1 MPYASNHIASQLRRR
16 LIASVLTLT
25 ATIVLTPLPARAQSR
40 AGSDSTMPRMR
51 RYEHNIMYGVALGFV
66 WAGVDQLTD
75 EPSEWGKG
83 WPGYGKRLASG
94 VGEFVIQ
101 ETVTDIGAALLH
113 RPLTYPHCTCRSTAN
128 RVGWALKLAVM
139 DQTRSGHLSPA
150 YPRIVGAY
158 AGSFAQASW
167 LPASST
173 SRTETALVNGTISL
187 AIGAGINVYYEF
199 LKKQKKGPVYAA
211 GP

>member
-1 MPYASNHIASQLRRR
+1 MAYATNRITARLRRR
-16 LIASVLTLT
+16 SIACALTLV
-25 ATIVLTPLPARAQSR
+25 AAAVVTPPPARAQMPASP
-40 AGSDSTMPRMR
+40 DSTTPRLR

-66 WAGVDQLTD
+66 WAGVDQLTND
-75 EPSEWGKG
+75 PSEWGKG

-113 RPLTYPHCTCRSTAN
+113 RPLTYPHCTCTSTAN
-128 RVGWALKLAVM
+128 RLGWALKLGVM
-139 DQTRSGHLSPA
+139 DQTRGGHLSPA

-167 LPASST
+167 LPAQST

-199 LKKQKKGPVYAA
+199 LRKKRPVYAA
-211 GP
+211 AP

>member
-1 MPYASNHIASQLRRR
+1 MSYLRLRIGACAVM
-16 LIASVLTLT
+16 LSAAV
-25 ATIVLTPLPARAQSR
+25 VPAPRSAGAQS
-40 AGSDSTMPRMR
+40 AAAPDSTTPRLR
-51 RYEHNIMYGVALGFV
+51 RYEHNILYGVALGFV
-66 WAGVDQLTD
+66 WAGVDQLTND
-75 EPSEWGKG
+75 PSEWGKG

-101 ETVTDIGAALLH
+101 ETVTDIGAAVLH
-113 RPLTYPHCTCRSTAN
+113 RPLTYPHCTCTSTAN
-128 RVGWALKLAVM
+128 RVGWALKLGVM
-139 DQTRSGHLSPA
+139 DQTRSGLRPA

-173 SRTETALVNGTISL
+173 SRTETALINGTLSL

-199 LKKQKKGPVYAA
+199 LKKKRPIYAA
-211 GP
+211 AP